1 MRLQDKVAVIT
12 GGAGNIGL
20 QAAKSFLSEG
30 AKVVLVD
37 RDITALERAQ
47 QELDSPQKTAIC
59 VADVTKPEDVAAYA
73 EAAVEAFGPIDVF
86 FNNAGIEGPVASI
99 TEYPDDAF
107 QKVMAVNIFG
117 VFLGMKYV
125 IPKMRDGGSIIVTSS
140 TAALKAAPALAG
152 YSASKHA
159 VVGIMQS
166 AAIDVA
172 PRRIRVNSLHPA
184 MVESEMVRRIEEK
197 IAGSEDT
204 SEAHNSFLSRMALGR
219 YITPQEAIDMVVFLA
234 SDESRMTTGNQFV
247 IDAGYM
253 LT

>member
-20 QAAKSFLSEG
+20 QAAKSFLREG
-30 AKVVLVD
+30 AKVMLVD
-37 RDITALERAQ
+37 RDLTALEKAKSQ
-47 QELDSPQKTAIC
+47 LDEERTAIC
-59 VADVTKPEDVAAYA
+59 VADVTKPEEVMAYA
-73 EAAVEAFGPIDVF
+73 ETTVQAFGSIDVF

-99 TEYPDDAF
+99 TDYPDDAF

-140 TAALKAAPALAG
+140 TAALKAAPALSG

-166 AAIDVA
+166 AAIDIA
-172 PRRIRVNSLHPA
+172 SRGIRVNTVHPA
-184 MVESEMVRRIEEK
+184 MVESDMVRRIEEK
-197 IAGSEDT
+197 MAGVGNA
-204 SEAHNSFLSRMALGR
+204 SEAHKTFLSRMALGR
-219 YITPQEAIDMVVFLA
+219 YITTEEAIDMVLFLA
-234 SDESRMTTGNQFV
+234 SDESRMTTGNEFV